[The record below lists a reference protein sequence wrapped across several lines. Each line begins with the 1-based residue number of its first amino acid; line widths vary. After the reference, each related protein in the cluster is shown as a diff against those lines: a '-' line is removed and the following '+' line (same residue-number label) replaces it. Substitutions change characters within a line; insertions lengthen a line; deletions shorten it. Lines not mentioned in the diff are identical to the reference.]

1 MHPNCIQCHQ
11 LQADKLFLKHH
22 ISQEESEKITTSVQQ
37 FIDDRDQQTLISPEV
52 SRFVHNKIK
61 EAAGIEDLYAVEKQH
76 YNELMMGFEDEIRNR
91 ISRSA
96 QPFETALRYALA
108 GNIIDFGPPQSFD
121 VVKTLSEAAA
131 KIPAIDHSEA
141 LYEALQKAN
150 TVLYLGDNA
159 GEIVLDKLFIETI
172 HHPNLY
178 FATRGSNVI
187 NDITL
192 KDAES
197 TGMNAI
203 AKVISNGDNAP
214 STILKTCS
222 AEFQEIFKKADVI
235 ISKGQGNLEGLIHEK
250 NYNIFFLLMVKCQ
263 VIGDIIGVKK
273 GNSVVYHH
281 KKDGTKSNIK

>member
-1 MHPNCIQCHQ
+1 MHSDCIQCHR

-22 ISQEESEKITTSVQQ
+22 INQQESQKIKASVEQ
-37 FIDDRDQQTLISPEV
+37 FIDSRDKQTLSSPEV
-52 SRFVHNKIK
+52 SRFVYNKIK
-61 EAAGIEDLYAVEKQH
+61 EVTGIEDLYAVEKQH

-91 ISRSA
+91 INQSA

-121 VVKTLSEAAA
+121 VVKTLSEAAS
-131 KIPAIDHSEA
+131 KIPAIDDSKA

-178 FATRGSNVI
+178 FATRGSYVI

-192 KDAES
+192 QDAES
-197 TGMNAI
+197 TGMTTI

-214 STILKTCS
+214 STVLKTCS
-222 AEFQEIFKKADVI
+222 DEFREIFEKADVI
-235 ISKGQGNLEGLIHEK
+235 ISKGQGNLEGLIHERE
-250 NYNIFFLLMVKCQ
+250 YNIFFLLMVKCQ
-263 VIGDIIGVKK
+263 VIGDIIGIKK
-273 GNSVVYHH
+273 GNSVVYHN
-281 KKDGTKSNIK
+281 KINNNIKQTL